1 MRLCLVVQSLHPVLI
16 IFTLPPLVKS
26 TAFFLRVYI
35 LLLCQQQ
42 AAALFLLIKS
52 NHFSHAFSYTNFP
65 SIRICFLYSCI
76 HYLHKSHNTP
86 LLPPKICIGF
96 VFDFHV
102 PGEIAN
108 NDYAVFW
115 GVKEVYYGICASS
128 ELLSL
133 LLLYLFYIG
142 TEKPHQGTV
151 TFSTSNIAFLA
162 FTLAHSVSIIS
173 PLPYDLIGKLIG

>member
-16 IFTLPPLVKS
+16 ILTLPPLVKS

-35 LLLCQQQ
+35 LLLCKQQV
-42 AAALFLLIKS
+42 AALFLLSKS
-52 NHFSHAFSYTNFP
+52 NNFP
-65 SIRICFLYSCI
+65 MRSI

-151 TFSTSNIAFLA
+151 INKVHRLLLNFRPQILRF
-162 FTLAHSVSIIS
+162 
-173 PLPYDLIGKLIG
+173 